1 MNPVKLAADGVATVL
16 KSKGR
21 RWPEKGTFIVAAIIA
36 TLGFYLIFPVGLILI
51 LSFNITPEFFA
62 PQRSWGFHNWRV
74 AFDNPAILEALWNT
88 FWLFVVSQA
97 VSMPFSVTVAWLLG
111 RAKLPG
117 SRALEFM
124 YWVSYVTPGGLIAW
138 IMLLD
143 PEVGIANTV
152 LELLPFIDKGPFN
165 IFSIPGIIFVNVI
178 GGASATSVIILT
190 PIFRNMDAAMEE
202 AARVAGASTLR
213 TMIRVTVPIMISPI
227 ALLFGLQLLRMF
239 SSFERE
245 LILGTPIGF
254 FVYSTLIF
262 DQVRRHDPPLYGQA
276 IALASLTLIVVAM
289 VIPLQRWILIRRRY
303 TTIHG
308 NLRFGLVDLGR
319 WKWFAFAFVISD
331 HLLGLFTLFVMVG
344 GSFMTRVGYFFLD
357 PLFTTAHWAW
367 VLQSQEFY
375 IGLRSTLILATVAG
389 IMSPLLFA
397 ILAYVIV
404 RTHWRFRHGLDS
416 LIWLSGAIPGL
427 LAGLG
432 LLLMFLWVPGL
443 KWMYGTIWALLLVV
457 VISGNTTGVNLMK
470 ANIVQVGDDLE
481 DAARIS
487 GAGWLRTFVQIWM
500 PLLAPYL
507 VLIGLFNFN
516 SAANTTASIILIA
529 SRETTTLSI
538 LILEWL
544 FPMTGLREPAAVV
557 QIILGGITLV
567 TLVLARH
574 FGLKLGIAHGITT
587 ARERVPVGRL
597 GRGTPS
603 QARE

>member
-1 MNPVKLAADGVATVL
+1 MNRTQIAVNGAATGRKAV
-16 KSKGR
+16 GR
-21 RWPEKGTFIVAAIIA
+21 RWPDQGTFIVAAIIL
-36 TLGFYLIFPVGLILI
+36 TLGFYLIFPVVLILI
-51 LSFNITPEFFA
+51 LSFNITPEFFD
-62 PQRSWGFHNWRV
+62 PQRSWGLDNWRI
-74 AFDNPAILEALWNT
+74 AFSNPAILEALWNT

-97 VSMPFSVTVAWLLG
+97 VSLPFSVAVAWLLA
-111 RAKLPG
+111 RTKLPG

-143 PEVGIANTV
+143 PEIGVANTI

-165 IFSIPGIIFVNVI
+165 IFSIPGIIFVNVV

-213 TMIRVTVPIMISPI
+213 TMMRVTIPIMISPI

-262 DQVRRHDPPLYGQA
+262 DLVRQHDPPLYGQA
-276 IALASLTLIVVAM
+276 IGMASLTLIVVAF
-289 VIPLQRWILIRRRY
+289 VIPLQRWILVRRRY

-308 NLRFGLVDLGR
+308 NLRFGLIDLGP
-319 WKWFAFAFVISD
+319 WKWLAFAFVISD
-331 HLLGLFTLFVMVG
+331 HLLGLFTLLVMLG
-344 GSFMTRVGYFFLD
+344 GSFMTRVGYFMLT
-357 PLFTTAHWAW
+357 PMFTTAHWEF
-367 VLQSQEFY
+367 VLNAEEFY
-375 IGLRSTLILATVAG
+375 VGLKTTLTLAIVAG
-389 IMSPLLFA
+389 VLSPLLFA
-397 ILAYVIV
+397 LLAYVLV
-404 RTHWRFRHGLDS
+404 RTRWRFRSGLDS

-427 LAGLG
+427 LSGLG

-443 KWMYGTIWALLLVV
+443 TWLYGTMWALLLVV

-470 ANIVQVGDDLE
+470 ANILQVGEDLE

-487 GAGWLRTFVQIWM
+487 GAGWLRTFVKIWI

-516 SAANTTASIILIA
+516 SAANTTAAIILIA
-529 SRETTTLSI
+529 SRETNPLSI
-538 LILEWL
+538 LILDWL
-544 FPMTGLREPAAVV
+544 MPLAGLREPAAVV

-567 TLVLARH
+567 TLILARH
-574 FGLKLGIAHGITT
+574 YGLKLGIAHGITST
-587 ARERVPVGRL
+587 TQRGNAEKL
-597 GRGTPS
+597 GRPATLRG
-603 QARE
+603 